1 MNIPDNIQSQID
13 RFLWGHMSDS
23 EAKDFENEIASNNQL
38 KAQVEQIRIEHEA
51 MQQLLEV
58 DLDTN
63 IAQWKAE
70 KKANSTEKTVE
81 PKVVEMKRR
90 SPWMRRL
97 AAAAGVLIVI
107 GFGFLF
113 LTAGNYSNQSLGNKY
128 FDQTAFAQ
136 RSINTEI
143 PDFLKEPIDLIRKDK
158 MDEALTSL
166 KSIAETNDDVL
177 VQTLIGEVNFQ
188 KENYKEAAGV
198 FEKIIQNTESSNTKK
213 ETEMKL
219 LMTYLADGRMED
231 FEKLKSEILAAN
243 DNARKAQIEALTQ
256 DMNSFRRWFS
266 K

>member
-13 RFLWGHMSDS
+13 RFLWGHMS
-23 EAKDFENEIASNNQL
+23 ETEERHFEKEIAADNEL
-38 KAQVEQIRIEHEA
+38 KAQVDQIRTEHQA

-63 IAQWKAE
+63 INQWKAE
-70 KKANSTEKTVE
+70 KTAGIAEKTVE
-81 PKVVEMKRR
+81 PKVVKMNGRR
-90 SPWMRRL
+90 SWMRQM

-107 GFGFLF
+107 GFGFLY
-113 LTAGNYSNQSLGNKY
+113 LTGGNYSNQSLGNKY
-128 FDQTAFAQ
+128 FDQTAFVQ

-143 PDFLKEPIDLIRKDK
+143 PAFLKEPIDLIRKNK

-166 KSIAETNDDVL
+166 ESIAETNNDAL

-188 KENYKEAAGV
+188 KGNYKEAAVV
-198 FEKIIQNTESSNTKK
+198 FENIIQKSESSNTKK
-213 ETEMKL
+213 ETELKL
-219 LMTYLADGRMED
+219 LMTYLADSRMED
-231 FEKLKSEILAAN
+231 FKKLKSEILAAG

-256 DMNSFRRWFS
+256 DMDSFRRWFS